1 MGNLD
6 KRSFSAEVEME
17 ARLEWGEEL
26 IRSNQEM
33 IVSNDNMFHMFNR
46 KIQRNWEISS
56 KEHEINRRL
65 FIFYFFL
72 T

>member
-26 IRSNQEM
+26 IRGDKEM
-33 IVSNDNMFHMFNR
+33 IVSNDNMLHMFNR
-46 KIQRNWEISS
+46 KIQRNWAISAKDHGIKS
-56 KEHEINRRL
+56 R
-65 FIFYFFL
+65 IFYFYF
-72 T
+72 